1 MDIDENERLV
11 SQAKQRGSSA
21 NNNLSTTTI
30 KASNSR
36 SLLFYFMIAVMLFVT
51 SLNLLSSES
60 LTPDMSFIFGASS
73 VSS

>member
-1 MDIDENERLV
+1 MDENEKLV
-11 SQAKQRGSSA
+11 SQANPRERSA

-51 SLNLLSSES
+51 TLNLMSSES
-60 LTPDMSFIFGASS
+60 LMPDMSLIFSGSS